1 MTSILRY
8 LMLFLLCMPK
18 KRGSSMNRRLYCM
31 FAIFMMISLI
41 VVGCGT
47 DEKHSEKSNEKGR
60 VSGIVP
66 MYTPGAGGPN
76 YIISAGIGQIF
87 KSEKVMPEV
96 VLTTEAT
103 SGVVEG
109 TTLLIDRYEKGKPA
123 FAAFTGEA
131 LSRAYHGKLK
141 EMPGEHT
148 ELLAVGWIN
157 STINHIVV
165 AENSPIK
172 SIDDLKGKRI
182 GTMPPGST
190 SDNLFNAVL
199 EEGYGI
205 SKDDYKPIPLGYA
218 EIQEGIQDGSID
230 AGVLP
235 GSLPNPTVTELGQL
249 HPIRVISVDEEVL
262 KKLVKTHP
270 YYSYVNVKSGTYP
283 GQDEEVLMSG
293 FESIISTHKDT
304 DEELVYNLVKTM
316 MENTEDL
323 KKIHPAANISEE
335 TILNGI
341 QTPLHPGA
349 ERYYKEIGI
358 ELTNE

>member
-1 MTSILRY
+1 MKRN
-8 LMLFLLCMPK
+8 LLVI
-18 KRGSSMNRRLYCM
+18 
-31 FAIFMMISLI
+31 FAIFAVVTTVL
-41 VVGCGT
+41 VGCGGG
-47 DEKHSEKSNEKGR
+47 DKEASGNGK

-87 KSEKVMPEV
+87 KSEKVMPDV

-109 TTLLIDRYEKGKPA
+109 TTLMIDRHKQGKPA

-131 LSRAYHGKLK
+131 LSQAVHGEL
-141 EMPGEHT
+141 EEIPGEHP

-165 AENSPIK
+165 AENSSIK
-172 SIDDLKGKRI
+172 SIEDLKGKRI
-182 GTMPPGST
+182 GSLPPGAT
-190 SDNLFNAVL
+190 ATNLFNEVL
-199 EEGYGI
+199 EEYGI
-205 SKDDYKPIPLGYA
+205 GEGDYKHIPLGYA
-218 EIQEGIQDGSID
+218 EIQEGIQDGSLD

-249 HPIRVISVDEEVL
+249 HPIRIIDVDEEIMEG
-262 KKLVKTHP
+262 LVEKHP
-270 YYSYVNVKSGTYP
+270 YYSYVNVEGGMYP
-283 GQDEEVLMSG
+283 GQDEDVLMAG
-293 FESIISTHKDT
+293 FESVISTHEDT
-304 DEELVYNLVKTM
+304 DEELVYNLVKTI
-316 MENTEDL
+316 MENTEEL
-323 KKIHPAANISEE
+323 KKVHPSADISEE

-341 QTPLHPGA
+341 KTPLHPGA
-349 ERYYKEIGI
+349 ERYYKEVGI